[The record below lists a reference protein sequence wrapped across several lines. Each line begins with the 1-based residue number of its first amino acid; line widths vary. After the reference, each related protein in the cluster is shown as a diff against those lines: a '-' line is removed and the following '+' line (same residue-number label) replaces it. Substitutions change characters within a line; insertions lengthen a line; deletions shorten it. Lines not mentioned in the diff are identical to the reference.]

1 MANPGKWFVFCLLL
15 GPLGLLLAIFTGKQ
29 CPHCTNRMHENAET
43 CPKCGKPSR
52 EGDESTTI
60 EAESEIIPDVEV
72 VEPLEVPEQEAFEFL
87 RLKLRD
93 YREQDREKA
102 LSHIYDLLIR
112 KGFPPGVSRNAAM
125 RKWREMEEPNPE
137 E

>member
-1 MANPGKWFVFCLLL
+1 
-15 GPLGLLLAIFTGKQ
+15 
-29 CPHCTNRMHENAET
+29 MHENAET
-43 CPKCGKPSR
+43 CSKCGKPSR

-72 VEPLEVPEQEAFEFL
+72 VEQLEVPEQEALEFL

-102 LSHIYDLLIR
+102 LSHIYGLLIR
-112 KGFPPGVSRNAAM
+112 KGFPPRVSRNAAM